1 VFTLD
6 AHNPRKVES
15 MAGVKA
21 DLHHHM
27 QQQRIE
33 LSEELAATGQTLLA
47 ALDGL
52 PAPFSQ
58 FVAGQARQLLPYK
71 RGALVLTGGLAAV
84 DSPELRRQRIDLAA
98 AQEMLFLALQIH
110 MRLVGQGSAADEQS
124 RSILGSTIL
133 AGDFCFSRSAELAV
147 RTGNAT
153 VVEIFAETLKRV
165 SEGHLRRLFL
175 PDAAPFSETSELFDA
190 GVYAAGVLAGLA
202 PPTLAAA
209 RTQARTLANLDRAPA
224 SPASL
229 DKTLTE
235 RLAPAQWAR
244 WLALVDWLDKT
255 DA

>member
-1 VFTLD
+1 
-6 AHNPRKVES
+6 
-15 MAGVKA
+15 MAVSTA
-21 DLHHHM
+21 DLHRHV
-27 QQQRIE
+27 QQQRAE
-33 LSEELAATGQTLLA
+33 LREELAATGQTLLA
-47 ALDGL
+47 ALEGL
-52 PAPFSQ
+52 QAPFSQ
-58 FVAGQARQLLPYK
+58 FVAGQARQLLPYR
-71 RGALVLTGGLAAV
+71 RGALVLTGGLAAA

-165 SEGHLRRLFL
+165 SEGHLRRLFI
-175 PDAAPFSETSELFDA
+175 PDAAPFDETSELFDA
-190 GVYAAGVLAGLA
+190 GVYAGGVLAGLA
-202 PPTLAAA
+202 PSTLAAA
-209 RTQARTLANLDRAPA
+209 RTQARSLAEPDRAA
-224 SPASL
+224 MSPVIL

-235 RLAPAQWAR
+235 RLTPAQWAR
-244 WLALVDWLDKT
+244 WLALVDWLKLP